1 MNAETTDYDL
11 LYNPRLV
18 VPDHQQI
25 FNRWESDSERA
36 RARLEGYLDVPYGPT
51 EAEKLDLFRAQGRSR
66 GLLMYIHGGYWR
78 SLDKKR
84 FSFVA
89 PALVKAGIAVA
100 IPNYALCPVVQVEGI
115 VMQMV
120 QACAWL
126 YRNGANFGAPAHRL
140 FVCGHS
146 AGGHLAAMMLCC
158 QWPQYAP
165 DLPKKVVSSALS
177 ISGLYDLTEIVKVPS
192 INNDVR
198 LTVKSAKKVSPAFM
212 PPATDAPFYTAVGG
226 SENEGFHIQNALIAR
241 KWGEARSAD
250 VPCPGQNHFTILD
263 QLCRPE
269 SSLFG
274 AVLQM
279 ADSGENPI

>member
-1 MNAETTDYDL
+1 MNAEKTDYEL

-18 VPDHQQI
+18 VPDHPQI
-25 FNRWESDSERA
+25 FDRWGRSSERA
-36 RARLEGYLDVPYGPT
+36 RASLEGYLDVPYGPA

-89 PALVKAGIAVA
+89 PALVKAGITVA
-100 IPNYALCPVVQVEGI
+100 IPNYALCPAVQVENI

-146 AGGHLAAMMLCC
+146 AGGHLAAMLLCC
-158 QWPQYAP
+158 QWPRYAP
-165 DLPKKVVSSALS
+165 DLPTKVVSSALS

-198 LTVKSAKKVSPAFM
+198 LTVKSAVKVSPAFM

-241 KWGEARSAD
+241 KWGKARRAD
-250 VPCPGQNHFTILD
+250 VPCPRENHFTILD
-263 QLCRPE
+263 ELCRPE

-274 AVLQM
+274 AVLRM
-279 ADSGENPI
+279 MDFEEDPV